1 MFMRYWWKMLNLIIL
16 VSALI
21 LAALKIS
28 LIMFSNMETD
38 TRVWI
43 Q

>member
-1 MFMRYWWKMLNLIIL
+1 MRYWWKMLNLIIL

-21 LAALKIS
+21 LTALKIS
-28 LIMFSNMETD
+28 LIMFSNIETD